1 MGTKRRAVAGF
12 AVAFVL
18 IGVFVYSVGFED
30 VAEALGETSG
40 VAVALGAA
48 AVFASFAFRG
58 LVWLRLLRAVDHGI
72 GTARVYSV
80 YLASTFVK
88 FVTPYGQVSALPIM
102 TYILVRY
109 SDAEYD
115 DGFASIVSID
125 ITSYPVPLVTFGG
138 LGFVYYVVAGPA
150 ADLGGYPVAFGAFLV
165 FITAPL
171 FFVMYARGTVE
182 RLAVFGAGVSS
193 KVVGALASV
202 AARVRDGFTPDVL
215 SGTAESAL
223 EFLAEDNIR
232 ERVDRFYGTLDRVVA
247 NKNNLGVAVFHAHVA
262 WLFLA
267 LPLYF
272 LLLPL
277 DGTSIGVVVFVV
289 AVSRLG
295 TFIPLPGGVGTVD
308 ILLAGVINLVTG
320 LALPVATAVAIAY
333 RLLTY
338 WLPVFVGALAALYLF
353 VVTDSG

>member
-1 MGTKRRAVAGF
+1 MGTKRRAVVGF
-12 AVAFVL
+12 ALALGLLGGFVYL
-18 IGVFVYSVGFED
+18 IGTGE

-40 VAVALGAA
+40 IAVAVGAA

-72 GTARVYSV
+72 GTARVYAV

-88 FVTPYGQVSALPIM
+88 FVTPYGQVSALPVM

-171 FFVMYARGTVE
+171 VFVMYARDTVE

-193 KVVGALASV
+193 TLVEAV
-202 AARVRDGFTPDVL
+202 AGVAGRVRDGFTPDVL
-215 SGTAESAL
+215 AGTSERVLS
-223 EFLAEDNIR
+223 FLAEENIR
-232 ERVDRFYGTLDRVVA
+232 ERVDRFYDTLDSVID
-247 NKNNLGVAVFHAHVA
+247 NKNNLGIAVFHAHVA

-267 LPLYF
+267 LPLYL

-277 DGTSIGVVVFVV
+277 DGTSLGVVVFIV

-295 TFIPLPGGVGTVD
+295 TFVPLPGGVGTVD

-320 LALPVATAVAIAY
+320 LALPVATAVAIVY

-338 WLPVFVGALAALYLF
+338 WLPVFVGALSALYLF